1 MYSSTITAALKDAL
15 EKGDIVELEQAITA
29 AEDAILVSANSR
41 KTSSSSLG
49 SLIARAKNMYHVHR
63 EACRVYVEPLRKAC
77 KDLNE
82 RGIFEALV
90 KARSAPDEV
99 QLCMYTDLCNAESL
113 RREIAEA
120 QRLGARLLDSTS
132 AQEVDDFLT
141 ECSPF
146 LEDHTILALV
156 QRREDLIREE
166 RRLKFGGSAAAPLRE
181 SATKFVATAAGRDRD
196 SCRLRGSHGRCE
208 LKDEGVSLVSRH
220 QQRPAHRS
228 SSSSGGGI
236 TSYGGRAHRNGSSE
250 ALPTCSSVAGA
261 AYPALRD
268 ALEKTLDRD
277 MQRTITEGAAPWMQ
291 TVRALRQHAS
301 GEVVRQEHNTRQQ
314 LEDAEG
320 DERAELYRNE
330 MLSRVQDWAAEVML
344 CSVSQEHKA
353 AAKGDC
359 RVSVTP
365 QRPLSPLQAALPASS
380 LRARASPAAAE
391 AAADTVH
398 EPSPQVCATHAL
410 AAYTLRPGARQLTPT
425 RPSRAYAEAAAG
437 GAVLGSAVGYRVAE
451 EFQTPRMFRDTPN
464 ISPIKDLSTASG
476 AASLSEQDQL
486 YQRGNTKRGWED
498 RLRHGTPRE
507 RASVESGSAA
517 ADALAGSST
526 GTAVSPSLELRRI
539 QARLR
544 AVLQEEDIHRRDI
557 EGTEDFDRS
566 VFLFPVSARIALLRH
581 TEAQRRRLL

>member
-29 AEDAILVSANSR
+29 AEDAILVSAKSR
-41 KTSSSSLG
+41 KTSSSSLD
-49 SLIARAKNMYHVHR
+49 SLIARAKKMYHVHR
-63 EACRVYVEPLRKAC
+63 GACRVYVEPLRKAC

-120 QRLGARLLDSTS
+120 QRLGARLMDSTS
-132 AQEVDDFLT
+132 AQELDDFLT

-146 LEDHTILALV
+146 LEDHTVLALV

-196 SCRLRGSHGRCE
+196 SCRPRGSHGRCE
-208 LKDEGVSLVSRH
+208 LRDEGVSPVSRH

-228 SSSSGGGI
+228 SSSGDGI
-236 TSYGGRAHRNGSSE
+236 TSYGGRAYRNGSSE

-268 ALEKTLDRD
+268 ALEKTLDSD
-277 MQRTITEGAAPWMQ
+277 LQRAITEGAAPWMQ

-314 LEDAEG
+314 LEDAER

-353 AAKGDC
+353 AAKCDC

-365 QRPLSPLQAALPASS
+365 QRPLSPLKAALPAPS
-380 LRARASPAAAE
+380 LRARASLGAAA
-391 AAADTVH
+391 AAADAVH
-398 EPSPQVCATHAL
+398 EPSPQVCAAHAL

-425 RPSRAYAEAAAG
+425 RPSRVFAEAAAG
-437 GAVLGSAVGYRVAE
+437 GAVLGSAVSHRAAE
-451 EFQTPRMFRDTPN
+451 DFQTPRMFRDTPN

-486 YQRGNTKRGWED
+486 YQRGNTKRGGED
-498 RLRHGTPRE
+498 RLRRGTPRE
-507 RASVESGSAA
+507 RASVESDSAA
-517 ADALAGSST
+517 IDTLAGSST

>member
-41 KTSSSSLG
+41 RTSSSSLG

-120 QRLGARLLDSTS
+120 QRLGARLLDSRS
-132 AQEVDDFLT
+132 AQEVDNFLT

-166 RRLKFGGSAAAPLRE
+166 RRLKFQGSPTAPLRE
-181 SATKFVATAAGRDRD
+181 SAAKFVATAAGRDRD
-196 SCRLRGSHGRCE
+196 SCRPRGSHGRCE
-208 LKDEGVSLVSRH
+208 LKDEGVSPVSRH

-228 SSSSGGGI
+228 SSSGGGI
-236 TSYGGRAHRNGSSE
+236 TSYGGHAHCNGSSE
-250 ALPTCSSVAGA
+250 APPTCSSVAGA

-268 ALEKTLDRD
+268 ALAKTLDSD
-277 MQRTITEGAAPWMQ
+277 LQRAISEGAAPWMQ

-301 GEVVRQEHNTRQQ
+301 AEVVSQEHNTRRQ

-330 MLSRVQDWAAEVML
+330 MLSRVQDWAGEVML

-359 RVSVTP
+359 RVNVTP
-365 QRPLSPLQAALPASS
+365 PGPLSPLKAALPAPS

-391 AAADTVH
+391 AAADTDH
-398 EPSPQVCATHAL
+398 EPSPQVCAAHAL
-410 AAYTLRPGARQLTPT
+410 AAYTLRPGAQQLTPT

-437 GAVLGSAVGYRVAE
+437 GAVLGSAVGHRVAE
-451 EFQTPRMFRDTPN
+451 EFQTPRIFRDTPN

-476 AASLSEQDQL
+476 AASLSERDQL

-507 RASVESGSAA
+507 RASVESDSAA
-517 ADALAGSST
+517 VDTLAGSST
-526 GTAVSPSLELRRI
+526 GTDVSPPLEVRRI